1 MADRARNP
9 FIAALLSLLMP
20 GLGHV
25 YVGEARKGLLIF
37 SLLVGI
43 QLVFG
48 LARLQA
54 SFQGFLVLWGAVGV
68 LMVYAVVSAV
78 RSAAQRK
85 PFVRRRYNR
94 WYWYPLFFVPMYAV
108 LAVMAAARGEWFGF
122 ESFRIPAGSMH
133 PTLQTGD
140 LIAVDTDYADPQVG
154 DIVVFRSPENGSIQ
168 YVKRIAALGGD
179 QVSISDGQLLLD
191 GVVAE
196 RLVVQPQYRQ
206 LDFSL
211 SMPETHVPAHHA
223 FMLGD
228 ARDNSKDSRFW
239 GTVPVQN
246 IIGKVSYI
254 WYARDWSRIGQTPR

>member
-9 FIAALLSLLMP
+9 FIAGLLSLLMP

-25 YVGEARKGLLIF
+25 YAGAALKGLMLF
-37 SLLVGI
+37 ALLVGI
-43 QLVFG
+43 QLIFG

-54 SFQGFLVLWGAVGV
+54 SFQGFVVLWSAVGA
-68 LMVYAVVSAV
+68 LFVYAVVSAV
-78 RSAAQRK
+78 RTAAQCEQSVCK
-85 PFVRRRYNR
+85 RYNR

-122 ESFRIPAGSMH
+122 ESFRIPAGSMQ

-154 DIVVFRSPENGSIQ
+154 DIVVFHSPENGSLQ
-168 YVKRIAALGGD
+168 YVKRVAALGGD
-179 QVSISDGQLLLD
+179 RVSISDGYVLLD
-191 GVVAE
+191 GTVAE

-211 SMPETHVPAHHA
+211 SMPETRVPAHHA

-239 GTVPVQN
+239 GTVPLEN

-254 WYARDWSRIGQTPR
+254 WYAHDWSRIGRVPH